1 MRLAISNIAWD
12 VAEDEAVA
20 ALLQRYQVDAIDI
33 APGKYFPQPTQA
45 TSADTRRV
53 KDWWAARGIEITG
66 MQALLFGTTGLDV
79 FGPPASQDAMLHH
92 LDGVCRIGAGL
103 GAPRIVFGSPKNR
116 DRSALTDAQTAA
128 VALPFFRR
136 LGDIAAAHGVMISL
150 EPNPTCYGA
159 NFMTNCS
166 DTAQVVQQISHPAIR
181 MQFDTGA
188 LTINGEDPTMVLQT
202 SASLI
207 GHVHA
212 SEPQLLPL
220 GDCGDSGTDHA
231 CMGKA
236 LSVHL
241 PQHVITIEMLATQN
255 EPHLV
260 AIERALKVAVQHYR
274 HGYQNDSFLRPP
286 VL

>member
-45 TSADTRRV
+45 TSAEMRRV
-53 KDWWAARGIEITG
+53 KAWWASRGIEITG

-79 FGPPASQDAMLHH
+79 FGPPASQDAMLRH

-103 GAPRIVFGSPKNR
+103 GATRIVFGSPKNR
-116 DRSALTDAQTAA
+116 DRSALTDVQTAA
-128 VALPFFRR
+128 VALSFFRR
-136 LGDIAAAHGVMISL
+136 LGDIAAAHGVMICL

-166 DTAQVVQQISHPAIR
+166 DTAQVVQQVAHPAIR

-188 LTINGEDPTMVLQT
+188 LTINGEEPTKVLRN
-202 SASLI
+202 SAALM

-212 SEPQLLPL
+212 SEPKLMPL
-220 GDCGDSGTDHA
+220 GDCGEDGTDHA

-236 LSVHL
+236 LSMHL
-241 PQHVITIEMLATQN
+241 PQHVVTIEMLATQN

-260 AIERALKVAVQHYR
+260 AIERALKVAAKHYQHR
-274 HGYQNDSFLRPP
+274 YQDDSFLRPS
-286 VL
+286 VQ